1 MEATRAIGKPKD
13 GQKHGFGRQQDT
25 LKHGFGRALA
35 GARVSIFE
43 KYYDPPVEGQDG
55 GSLRTS
61 GLPASG
67 SFNRL
72 ATYPRSIRIRANQ
85 PDPFKAELSELVK
98 TLWLTTT
105 TPPHKQI

>member
-1 MEATRAIGKPKD
+1 MNEYYGVEQRAIGKPKD
-13 GQKHGFGRQQDT
+13 GQ
-25 LKHGFGRALA
+25 KHGFGRALA

-67 SFNRL
+67 SF
-72 ATYPRSIRIRANQ
+72 
-85 PDPFKAELSELVK
+85 
-98 TLWLTTT
+98 
-105 TPPHKQI
+105 

>member
-43 KYYDPPVEGQDG
+43 KYYDPPVKGQNG
-55 GSLRTS
+55 GCRFSKNIMTLRLR
-61 GLPASG
+61 GRMADPYGQAGCQLPAVLIG
-67 SFNRL
+67 
-72 ATYPRSIRIRANQ
+72 
-85 PDPFKAELSELVK
+85 
-98 TLWLTTT
+98 
-105 TPPHKQI
+105 